1 MVVPMSY
8 PGGKSGAGVF
18 QTIINL
24 MPPHRVY
31 IEPFLGG
38 GAVLRHKRPASLNI
52 GIDLDAEVIKAARR
66 GKIAELG
73 IESFR
78 FEVGDAFEFL
88 LSYPFA
94 GDELVYCDPPY
105 MHETRGRSDIYRFE
119 MADRQHVELLAVL
132 RRLPCLVMLSGYW
145 TELYG
150 VSLKGWNAD
159 SFQAMSRAGRPRT
172 EWIWYNF
179 PAPVA
184 LHDYRYLGRDF
195 RQRDRI
201 RRKKQRW
208 TDRLRRLPI
217 LERQALLAAI
227 EESGILLSPS
237 TMIDVISAIPDDA
250 GRQSI
255 TP

>member
-1 MVVPMSY
+1 
-8 PGGKSGAGVF
+8 
-18 QTIINL
+18 
-24 MPPHRVY
+24 
-31 IEPFLGG
+31 
-38 GAVLRHKRPASLNI
+38 
-52 GIDLDAEVIKAARR
+52 
-66 GKIAELG
+66 
-73 IESFR
+73 
-78 FEVGDAFEFL
+78 
-88 LSYPFA
+88 
-94 GDELVYCDPPY
+94 
-105 MHETRGRSDIYRFE
+105 